1 MQCLEITYRT
11 LSSIRFLSQRS
22 RSDSEAGGWGG
33 VGLRGSVGKKNLNFV
48 VFREVFED

>member
-33 VGLRGSVGKKNLNFV
+33 VGVERLCGQENLNFV